1 MKSNLQK
8 LKKRL
13 NKLELKIKQNHNCM
27 FACSDVKSKN
37 QLNAIVV
44 LLSRLGYKHCKGD
57 RNHIEEWNE
66 WLSVLNG
73 EPHMGISVLPNSK
86 KFVVLN
92 WKPSQDYIQKHQ
104 CIKLI

>member
-13 NKLELKIKQNHNCM
+13 DKLELKIEQNHNYM

-44 LLSRLGYKHCKGD
+44 LLSRLGYKHCEDD
-57 RNHIEEWNE
+57 RNHIEEWDE
-66 WLSVLNG
+66 VLSVLNG
-73 EPHMGISVLPNSK
+73 EPHMGISVFPNNK
-86 KFVVLN
+86 NFVVLD
-92 WKPSQDYIQKHQ
+92 WKPSLNQKHQ
-104 CIKLI
+104 CIKMI